1 MGTKIPWML
10 LKAMKTNMLL
20 PVMHEFKICGSIK
33 LLFYLK
39 LFLNSTV
46 VIWSDIP
53 LKLYS
58 FNSVACFS
66 IARSHLLLDALKIT
80 LQLCSQGRSLHS
92 QGSIFGLCSATYLL
106 VGQYPALQATM
117 GTGLDVSLDYTHR
130 LCEQLGDCQELAGLH
145 LRKL

>member
-1 MGTKIPWML
+1 MGTKIPQML

-46 VIWSDIP
+46 VIWSDVP

-58 FNSVACFS
+58 LTHWPVFQLHVAIYS
-66 IARSHLLLDALKIT
+66 WML
-80 LQLCSQGRSLHS
+80 
-92 QGSIFGLCSATYLL
+92 
-106 VGQYPALQATM
+106 
-117 GTGLDVSLDYTHR
+117 
-130 LCEQLGDCQELAGLH
+130 
-145 LRKL
+145 